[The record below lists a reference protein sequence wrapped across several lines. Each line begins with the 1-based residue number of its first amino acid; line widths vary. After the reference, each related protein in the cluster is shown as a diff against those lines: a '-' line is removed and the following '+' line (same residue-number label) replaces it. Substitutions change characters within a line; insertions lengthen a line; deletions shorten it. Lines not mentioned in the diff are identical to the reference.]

1 MWVRD
6 PNTMPQEI
14 RVTIVIDREKH
25 PELARWVWGLPFRQ
39 ASGTLR
45 DVLSAAARQAA
56 SPRNRSQPDNHHP
69 IPDKGEMIQES
80 PQNSTPAEVGITRE
94 AASVMKSFREMF

>member
-6 PNTMPQEI
+6 PNSMPQEI

-56 SPRNRSQPDNHHP
+56 SPRNLGQSDTPPPVPN
-69 IPDKGEMIQES
+69 KSKMIQEG
-80 PQNSTPAEVGITRE
+80 PQNATPAEVGITQE